1 MKLLSHIENIA
12 DPRRAQGQ
20 RYELKY
26 VLLFTVFAMLSNA
39 KSYRNIEAFIKASLK
54 KLNKTFKIQWK
65 RAPDY
70 TQVRN
75 IIIAI
80 DTESMEKAFRMYSK
94 DLSEQPAGSQKS
106 RKYIAFD
113 GKSLRASADNFQDKK
128 CLQELFAYEINGK
141 IILGH
146 IDIDE
151 KSNEIPAVQ
160 ELIEKLN
167 LQNCVFTADAMHCQK
182 KR

>member
-1 MKLLSHIENIA
+1 MQILSHLESIA
-12 DPRRAQGQ
+12 DPRRAQGK
-20 RYELKY
+20 RYQLKY
-26 VLLFTVFAMLSNA
+26 VLLFTIFAILSNA
-39 KSYRNIEAFIKASLK
+39 KSYRNIEAFITAGLRR
-54 KLNKTFKIQWK
+54 LNKTFQIKWK
-65 RAPDY
+65 RSPDY
-70 TQVRN
+70 TQIRN

-80 DTESMEKAFRMYSK
+80 EKDSMEKAFRMYSME
-94 DLSEQPAGSQKS
+94 LSEPPVANKKC

-113 GKSLRASADNFQDKK
+113 GKALRGSIDRFQDKK

-151 KSNEIPAVQ
+151 KSNEIPAMQ

-167 LQNCVFTADAMHCQK
+167 LRDCIFTADAMHCQK
-182 KR
+182 KH

>member
-1 MKLLSHIENIA
+1 MKILSHLESIA

-20 RYELKY
+20 RYQLKY

-39 KSYRNIEAFIKASLK
+39 KSYRNIEAFINACLK
-54 KLNKTFKIQWK
+54 KLNKAFKIEWK
-65 RAPDY
+65 RSPDY
-70 TQVRN
+70 TQIRN

-80 DTESMEKAFRMYSK
+80 EKESMEKAFRMYSK
-94 DLSEQPAGSQKS
+94 ELSEAPVGNKKC
-106 RKYIAFD
+106 RMYIAFD
-113 GKSLRASADNFQDKK
+113 GKALRGSIDHFQDKK

-151 KSNEIPAVQ
+151 KSNEIHAVQ
-160 ELIEKLN
+160 EIIQKLN
-167 LQNCVFTADAMHCQK
+167 LHDCVFTADAMHCQK
-182 KR
+182 KH

>member
-1 MKLLSHIENIA
+1 MKILSHLENIA

-20 RYELKY
+20 RYQLKY

-39 KSYRNIEAFIKASLK
+39 KSYRNIEAFIDAGLK
-54 KLNKTFKIQWK
+54 KLSKAFKLTWK
-65 RAPDY
+65 RSPDY
-70 TQVRN
+70 TQIRN

-80 DTESMEKAFRMYSK
+80 KPESMEKAFRMYSK
-94 DLSEQPAGSQKS
+94 ELSQPTVENKKS
-106 RKYIAFD
+106 RRYIAFD
-113 GKSLRASADNFQDKK
+113 GKALRGSIDHFQDKK

-160 ELIEKLN
+160 ELIQKLN
-167 LQNCVFTADAMHCQK
+167 LHNCVFTADAMHCQK
-182 KR
+182 KH